1 MEQIINEEL
10 REVAQQL
17 DSDAEKSANEA
28 LSPDGQDPETTDSLY
43 WLQEKQS
50 ETKGENSVNADGNR
64 QKGLLPNVN
73 INFASKVWSKSVY
86 SGLHN
91 LMSCRQCTTSTRRRN
106 VGKQRRFRHSI
117 FANAPRTAY
126 AR

>member
-1 MEQIINEEL
+1 MNEEL
-10 REVAQQL
+10 REVAQQV

-28 LSPDGQDPETTDSLY
+28 LSPDGRDPKETTDSLY

-50 ETKGENSVNADGNR
+50 ETKGENSVNADGNW
-64 QKGLLPNVN
+64 QKGLRQMLPNVN

-86 SGLHN
+86 SSLHN

>member
-1 MEQIINEEL
+1 MDEEL

-28 LSPDGQDPETTDSLY
+28 LSPDGQDLETTDSLY

-50 ETKGENSVNADGNR
+50 ETKGESSVNADGNR

-106 VGKQRRFRHSI
+106 VGKQRCFRHSI